1 MKLVKRQKNSKI
13 KKMLKLTKIDDL
25 KFYYRS
31 NDRFIGQRIALD
43 KYEKYET
50 ALLLSQINKN
60 SICVD
65 VGANIGYYTLLMA
78 RLAKKVYAF
87 EPDKKSFGILKKN
100 VEENGLKNVVLANI
114 GVSNK
119 RGKKYLVRDK
129 DNFGNSRINDKN
141 GEVIFTDSL
150 DNILINEQKISL
162 IKIDTQGH
170 EPEVIGGAKKII
182 KSSRP
187 ILFLEYTPR
196 EYKDKKMINFLKKI
210 YDNIFS
216 ISDFAE
222 APWPIRK
229 GVKVDKHGYSDLFL
243 KEKMRIVDYWTM
255 LKNVNYRKWLKG
267 IMNYGKNKTH

>member
-13 KKMLKLTKIDDL
+13 KKMPKLTKIDDL

-78 RLAKKVYAF
+78 RKSKKVYAF
-87 EPDKKSFGILKKN
+87 EPDKKSFEILKKN
-100 VEENGLKNVVLANI
+100 VEENGLKNVVLVNI

-141 GEVIFTDSL
+141 GEIIFTDSL
-150 DNILINEQKISL
+150 DNILINEQEISL

-187 ILFLEYTPR
+187 ILFLEYTPG
-196 EYKDKKMINFLKKI
+196 EYKDRKMINFLKKN

-222 APWPIRK
+222 VPWPIKR
-229 GVKVDKHGYSDLFL
+229 GVKVDKHSYSDLFL
-243 KEKMRIVDYWTM
+243 KEKMKIGDYWAM

-267 IMNYGKNKTH
+267 IMNYGKNKTY